1 MSEIVTTEA
10 SIEVRKKLM
19 RLSGAGAGL
28 RNRKMKDV
36 AEKLGEVLDR
46 FRDPASPQRRILEK
60 EYCHLTGSNPQ
71 MVNDAMR
78 LALQRWSKEAWISL
92 VETEL
97 GRFSLL
103 DDPFAT
109 PNVVGFDSSAL
120 VLGGC
125 IPMPAM
131 LSMLVPL
138 MVRTPVLVKCSRHD
152 TVTPGLVAEIIAEVD
167 PQLGECVAVTQFSS
181 EDQVATE
188 TLLRAPCVVATGS
201 NDTIKAITNFLS
213 PRQRFVG
220 YGFRFSIAVLESEAL
235 RTAPRIEEAARKLS
249 VDIALWDQLGCL
261 SPLAVYVVGPAVE
274 HVDEL
279 AAALADAL
287 AKAQERWPRAP
298 IPADIAARIQEQ
310 RSDAEMRG
318 AGRGRTRL
326 IASSGTEWTVVREA
340 DATFRAAPMH
350 RFIRIHPVES
360 PSGLY
365 TALKPLSPGLA
376 AVAIPGFSSN
386 FIELST
392 LLSQLGAS
400 RLCLPGRMHAPPMD
414 WHHDNL
420 GVLRPLARFSDIER

>member
-1 MSEIVTTEA
+1 MAEILTTEA
-10 SIEVRKKLM
+10 SSEVRKKLM
-19 RLSGAGAGL
+19 RLSGAGAAL

-36 AEKLGEVLDR
+36 AEKLGEVLER
-46 FRDPASPQRRILEK
+46 LRDPASPQCRILEK
-60 EYCHLTGSNPQ
+60 EYCQLTGSDPQ

-78 LALQRWSKEAWISL
+78 LALQRWSKEAWINL

-97 GRFSLL
+97 GRLNIL

-109 PNVVGFDSSAL
+109 PNLIGFDSSSL
-120 VLGGC
+120 ILGGC
-125 IPMPAM
+125 IPMPTM
-131 LSMLVPL
+131 LSIIAPL
-138 MVRTPVLVKCSRHD
+138 MLRTPVLVKCSRHD

-181 EDQVATE
+181 EDKVATE
-188 TLLRAPCVVATGS
+188 AMLRAPCVVATGS
-201 NDTIKAITNFLS
+201 NDTIKEISEFLS

-235 RTAPRIEEAARKLS
+235 RTGPRIEEAARKLA

-279 AAALADAL
+279 AMALGEAL
-287 AKAQERWPRAP
+287 AKAEKRWPRVKVSAEV
-298 IPADIAARIQEQ
+298 AARIQEQ
-310 RSDAEMRG
+310 RSDAEMRS
-318 AGRGRTRL
+318 AGQGRTRL

-340 DATFRAAPMH
+340 DATFRSAPMH

-365 TALKPLSPGLA
+365 TALKPMSPGLA

-386 FIELST
+386 FVELST

-400 RLCLPGRMHAPPMD
+400 RLCLPGRMHAPPID